1 VPKPN
6 LNTEKLGALFLLG
19 VLMFS
24 PPLMGIFDAGA
35 LVTVFGVPLLYF
47 YLFSS
52 WAACIV
58 LAAWIIIESRRRER
72 QSSLFSEENKS
83 KGG

>member
-1 VPKPN
+1 MPKSN

-35 LVTVFGVPLLYF
+35 HVTVLGVPLLYF
-47 YLFSS
+47 YLFCA
-52 WAACIV
+52 WAVCIG
-58 LAAWIIIESRRRER
+58 LAAWIISESRRRP
-72 QSSLFSEENKS
+72 
-83 KGG
+83 